1 MLDETHFRS
10 FPWLAWRFYGRWQHM
25 RFSFDPQFDL
35 PLGIDIGTSKLRMTY
50 ARWTAAGASVE
61 AVTSR
66 DRDAECDEDWLS
78 SMLYEMRADLGAKT
92 RSCAMALGSHEATI
106 DVLTLP
112 HMSHRD
118 RTAAANIEAQRRY
131 ADGRD
136 RLVRLFPTRN
146 KERFLLATTPYSHVA
161 LRKQLAAKAGLRL
174 TVLSIDGLTWSRF
187 ESSVLSVVD
196 IGMTSTR
203 IHSYDSG
210 APKVALYPFGGRNV
224 TIEMAR
230 ALGIDE
236 RSAEQRKRILGS
248 SGTGE
253 HLIEG
258 LVAWIVASI
267 EKGEPHSLPSVMLV
281 GNGSRLPE
289 IRRLLSDKLSQRRWL
304 TGCNQLERSRYPK
317 DIRRAAFSDWAL
329 SIALASTGSGAI

>member
-1 MLDETHFRS
+1 
-10 FPWLAWRFYGRWQHM
+10 M
-25 RFSFDPQFDL
+25 RFSFDSQVEL
-35 PLGIDIGTSKLRMTY
+35 PLGIDIGASKLRMTY
-50 ARWTAAGASVE
+50 ARRTSAGVSVQ

-66 DRDAECDEDWLS
+66 DRDGECDEDWLS
-78 SMLYEMRADLGAKT
+78 SMLYEMRADLGART

-106 DVLTLP
+106 DVLALP
-112 HMSHRD
+112 NMSHRD
-118 RTAAANIEAQRRY
+118 RTAAANIEAHRRY
-131 ADGRD
+131 ADART
-136 RLVRLFPTRN
+136 RLVRLFPTIN
-146 KERFLLATTPYSHVA
+146 KDRFLLATTPYSHVA

-174 TVLSIDGLTWSRF
+174 TVLSIDGLTWSRL
-187 ESSVLSVVD
+187 EPSLLSVVD

-203 IHSYDSG
+203 IHTFDSG
-210 APKVALYPFGGRNV
+210 APRVALYPFGGRNV

-230 ALGIDE
+230 ELGIDE

-258 LVAWIVASI
+258 LVAWIVGCMD
-267 EKGEPHSLPSVMLV
+267 KGEPHRSQSVMLV

-289 IRRLLSDKLSQRRWL
+289 IRRRLADNLTQRRWL
-304 TGCNQLERSRYPK
+304 TACNQLERSRYPE

-329 SIALASTGSGAI
+329 SIALASTGSVAR